1 MIRMRL
7 LFASLVAAGFAT
19 QAFAQAPPAPGPE
32 HKLLAE
38 AAGTWD
44 CTIKMAG
51 VEGESKATSVSK
63 MELGGL
69 WLVTDFSGDMGG
81 MKYSGKGLDG
91 YDATK
96 KKFIGVWADSMG
108 GSPMVMEGDYDKEKK
123 TLTMIGEG
131 PDMTGATVKWKGV
144 TTHAD
149 KDHQTFTMS
158 TIGDDGKENLMMTI
172 EYVRKK

>member
-1 MIRMRL
+1 MSRMRL
-7 LFASLVAAGFAT
+7 LFAGLVATCCAA
-19 QAFAQAPPAPGPE
+19 QASAQAPPTPGPE

-44 CTIKMAG
+44 CTIKMEG
-51 VEGESKATSVSK
+51 VEGESKGSSVSK
-63 MELGGL
+63 MELGGF
-69 WLVTDFSGDMGG
+69 WLVTDFSGDLGG

-91 YDATK
+91 YDAAK
-96 KKFIGVWADSMG
+96 KKFIGIWADSMS
-108 GSPMVMEGDYDKEKK
+108 GSPMVMEGDYDKDTK

-144 TTHAD
+144 TKHAD

-158 TIGDDGKENLMMTI
+158 TIGADKKENLMMTI